1 MPEFEW
7 QFTLVLLTNG
17 IMIGLMYAL
26 IALGFVLIYKATDA
40 INFAQGEF
48 VMFAG
53 FLAAV
58 AAEMAGMPFWL
69 SSLVAIAGMVALGFG
84 LERVVLRPLIG
95 RPVIAVVMATIGLA
109 AVLRGTA
116 VMAFGAGTRAIV
128 MPVSDE
134 PFQLGPVMLPPVQ
147 LVGAGVSLVFLA
159 LFTWFFLKS
168 RTGIAMRAVADSQ
181 QVAMAMGINVRRYFA
196 LAWAMAGIVS
206 ALGGVVW
213 GTMLGVDNQLALVG
227 LKAKADHPVTALT
240 IPDRKRLEVAR
251 AVATRPQLLL
261 LDEVMAGLNN
271 VEIDEALDMVRAV
284 HATGVTVLLIE
295 HVMRVIVG
303 VCRRA
308 VVLDFGQVLAE
319 GEPEVV
325 LRDER
330 VIKAYLGE
338 RYAKRLQS

>member
-1 MPEFEW
+1 
-7 QFTLVLLTNG
+7 
-17 IMIGLMYAL
+17 
-26 IALGFVLIYKATDA
+26 
-40 INFAQGEF
+40 
-48 VMFAG
+48 MFAG

-58 AAEMAGMPFWL
+58 SAETLGAPFWL
-69 SSLVAIAGMVALGFG
+69 SALLAIAGMVALGFG

-134 PFQLGPVMLPPVQ
+134 PFDLGPVMLPPVQ
-147 LVGAGVSLVFLA
+147 LVGAGISLVFLA
-159 LFTWFFLKS
+159 AFTWFFLKS

-227 LKAKADHPVTALT
+227 LKVFPVVILGGL
-240 IPDRKRLEVAR
+240 DSVLG
-251 AVATRPQLLL
+251 AV
-261 LDEVMAGLNN
+261 VGGL
-271 VEIDEALDMVRAV
+271 
-284 HATGVTVLLIE
+284 
-295 HVMRVIVG
+295 IVG
-303 VCRRA
+303 IVENFAAGYFDPIVGGGTKDFAPYVLMILVLMIRPEGMFGRR
-308 VVLDFGQVLAE
+308 
-319 GEPEVV
+319 
-325 LRDER
+325 RIER
-330 VIKAYLGE
+330 V
-338 RYAKRLQS
+338 